1 MKKQVEC
8 CGVLQ
13 IVSVGPWH
21 HIDETWAW
29 VYPQII
35 DQMCCS
41 RMEHLMF
48 TPHAFAFFNFSTLGT
63 LYFKLEAV
71 TQHGFHDPIHSV
83 FLSWKMYHRLEN
95 NLKQTPKI
103 QLPSWDWQ
111 KWPCACVSKTTFNPR
126 CACTSI
132 CSLAWVPNFWRAKTN
147 HAYLVGG
154 WPTPLKNDGLRQ
166 LGWWNSQYMKK

>member
-35 DQMCCS
+35 DQMCFF

-48 TPHAFAFFNFSTLGT
+48 TPHVPAFFNFPTLGT

-83 FLSWKMYHRLEN
+83 FLSWKMYHRLETTWN
-95 NLKQTPKI
+95 KHPKLNCRVETGNSGCRLREQDHVQSAMRLHI
-103 QLPSWDWQ
+103 DLFLGLGSQLLESE
-111 KWPCACVSKTTFNPR
+111 N
-126 CACTSI
+126 
-132 CSLAWVPNFWRAKTN
+132 
-147 HAYLVGG
+147 
-154 WPTPLKNDGLRQ
+154 
-166 LGWWNSQYMKK
+166 

>member
-48 TPHAFAFFNFSTLGT
+48 TPHASAFFQLFNVGNAVLQVRSSHSTWVPWSNP
-63 LYFKLEAV
+63 F
-71 TQHGFHDPIHSV
+71 
-83 FLSWKMYHRLEN
+83 
-95 NLKQTPKI
+95 
-103 QLPSWDWQ
+103 
-111 KWPCACVSKTTFNPR
+111 CVSQLEDVSPLRKQLETNTQNSTAELR
-126 CACTSI
+126 
-132 CSLAWVPNFWRAKTN
+132 LAKVAVRLREQDHVQSAMRLHIDLF
-147 HAYLVGG
+147 LGLG
-154 WPTPLKNDGLRQ
+154 SQLLESKN
-166 LGWWNSQYMKK
+166 